1 MRQLFKNKTSI
12 FLFTLLLGVNSVFA
26 EDNGDPGGMEGGDA
40 GNAVPIHDWIP
51 YVLIISIAIVF
62 YYMHKKTKAK
72 EC

>member
-1 MRQLFKNKTSI
+1 MRQLFKNRGWLSV
-12 FLFTLLLGVNSVFA
+12 LTLLLWTNTIFA
-26 EDNGDPGGMEGGDA
+26 DDNPGGNGPDPGD
-40 GNAVPIHDWIP
+40 AVPIHDWIP